1 MPVHLVDHPLV
12 HDALLVL
19 RDKTTPSA
27 VFRQAAARITTL
39 LASEAMRDVP
49 SVADTV
55 ETPIGPARGR
65 RVAGDIVVVPVLRA
79 GLGMLDSI
87 LSLAPQARVGHIGLQ
102 REIFRNLVID
112 GSYVANRGVWWQG
125 NSLLNYNA
133 ISPAILAAWKLDPTN
148 PNDQAL
154 LNSQIGSATA
164 IARGFNRLPYPGF
177 PTNQPVSQALRP
189 FPQFTTVNA
198 ISAPLGKT
206 WYDSFQFKATKR
218 YSYGFD
224 FSYAFTF
231 QKELVSGAESDS
243 VGPGG
248 IGASVND
255 VFNRGLNKYLSGQSR
270 PFVNVVSF
278 SYRTPTRANVFGNKI
293 LGYVMSDWLMNGT
306 VTYASGLPIQ
316 APLANNALKIGRA
329 HV

>member
-1 MPVHLVDHPLV
+1 ML
-12 HDALLVL
+12 
-19 RDKTTPSA
+19 
-27 VFRQAAARITTL
+27 FRSCTF
-39 LASEAMRDVP
+39 ASNYPYA
-49 SVADTV
+49 
-55 ETPIGPARGR
+55 IGPRMGLAYQ
-65 RVAGDIVVVPVLRA
+65 ITPKTVLRA
-79 GLGMLDSI
+79 GWGLVYTGTPVSNLASNAVSSTPFSASSPFASAMSLKDGSPLTPAQYAWPNFSPGLYPAGPSI
-87 LSLAPQARVGHIGLQ
+87 IGVSPMSVIDQNAGRPARQNQWSIGLQ

-177 PTNQPVSQALRP
+177 PANQPVSQALRP

-218 YSYGFD
+218 YSYGVD

-255 VFNRGLNKYLSGQSR
+255 VFNRGQ
-270 PFVNVVSF
+270 
-278 SYRTPTRANVFGNKI
+278 
-293 LGYVMSDWLMNGT
+293 
-306 VTYASGLPIQ
+306 
-316 APLANNALKIGRA
+316 IGRA